1 MNNHSFNN
9 SHKIFQCPLCQSIPK
24 EQRDS
29 FIKDLRYTIRRF
41 SKGEML
47 ISQGAPLD
55 VLYIVVSGEF
65 TTEMSDEKG
74 DYITVE
80 NIKAPN
86 PLAAGIVFANNNF
99 APVSAIS
106 TTDSVA
112 VIIPKENV
120 YQLMSKYDEFM
131 KAYLEYISSKVSFLT
146 ERLRLSS
153 LRSIRAKV
161 AYYVI
166 KESKG
171 EQEFN
176 LKVSK
181 EDLSRLFGVSRP
193 ALVTVMMQMAE
204 EGLIDVDRRKIG
216 INDRGALLQ
225 LF

>member
-55 VLYIVVSGEF
+55 VLYIVISGEF

-86 PLAAGIVFANNNF
+86 PLAAGIVFAHNNYS
-99 APVSAIS
+99 PVSAIS

-120 YQLMSKYDEFM
+120 YKLMSKYDEFM

>member
-1 MNNHSFNN
+1 MHHLNSNN

-24 EQRDS
+24 EQRDD
-29 FIKDLRYTIRRF
+29 FINDLRYTVKRF
-41 SKGEML
+41 EKGEML

-55 VLYIVVSGEF
+55 VLYIVISGEF

-86 PLAAGIVFANNNF
+86 PLAAGILFAHNNF
-99 APVSAIS
+99 SPVSVIA
-106 TTDSVA
+106 TVDSVA

-120 YQLMSKYDEFM
+120 YQLMSKYSDFM
-131 KAYLEYISSKVSFLT
+131 KAYLEYISSKVSFLS

-153 LRSIRAKV
+153 LRSIRAKI

-204 EGLIDVDRRKIG
+204 EGLIEVERRKIG
-216 INDRGALLQ
+216 INDRRALLQ